1 MDGHIVESPAHD
13 DGLEALMAALGVEV
27 WRVPADD
34 VDPLDTWIAR
44 TPAMP
49 EIIGTG
55 WTESE
60 AREAWWIDWI
70 ERERS
75 NG

>member
-1 MDGHIVESPAHD
+1 MNGESLARD
-13 DGLEALMAALGVEV
+13 DRRAARMAALIVNV

-34 VDPLDTWIAR
+34 VDPLDTWIAF

-49 EIIGTG
+49 EIVGTG
-55 WTESE
+55 WTADE

>member
-1 MDGHIVESPAHD
+1 
-13 DGLEALMAALGVEV
+13 MAALIVNV

-34 VDPLDTWIAR
+34 VDPLDTWIAF
-44 TPAMP
+44 TPALP
-49 EIIGTG
+49 QIVGTG
-55 WTESE
+55 WTADE
-60 AREAWWIDWI
+60 ARAAWWIDWI